1 VVAHNA
7 AAERRPPAPG
17 HLTPD
22 DVTAAA
28 RRLDG
33 VAHRTPALR
42 SRTLDERLGARVVL
56 KAETLQRVGAFKFRG
71 AYNAVASL
79 DAETRARGVCT
90 ASSGNHAQALA
101 LASRLCGTAATII
114 MPADAPPL
122 KRAATEGYGAHVIT
136 YDRYAE
142 DREELL
148 RALAAERSL
157 EAIHPFDDPR
167 VMAGQGT
174 LVGELVADA
183 GELDTLVVPVGGGGL
198 ISGCAV
204 AASAQP
210 RPIRIVGVEPEA
222 SDDVARSLQ
231 AGERRRVTVAP
242 TIADGQ
248 QTPSPGA
255 LTWPVIHAL
264 VDEVHTVGDAEILA
278 AMRFCFARL
287 KLVVEPSGATAL
299 AALLSGSVAVK
310 GERVGVVLSGGNA
323 DPAVFARALGAA

>member
-1 VVAHNA
+1 MIARNA
-7 AAERRPPAPG
+7 DREHRPPAPDY
-17 HLTPD
+17 LTPD
-22 DVTAAA
+22 DVAAAA
-28 RRLDG
+28 RRLHG
-33 VAHRTPALR
+33 VAHRTPAIA
-42 SRTLDERLGARVVL
+42 SRTLDERLGARVTL

-79 DAETRARGVCT
+79 DDEARARGVCS

-101 LASRLCGTAATII
+101 LASRLRGTRATIV

-122 KRAATEGYGAHVIT
+122 KRAATEGYGAEVIT
-136 YDRYAE
+136 YDRYAD
-142 DREELL
+142 DREQLL
-148 RALAAERSL
+148 RALAAERGL
-157 EAIHPFDDPR
+157 EPVHPFDDPR

-174 LVGELVADA
+174 LVAELLADA
-183 GELDTLVVPVGGGGL
+183 GELDVLVVPVGGGGL

-204 AASAQP
+204 AASALAP
-210 RPIRIVGVEPEA
+210 SLRIVGVEPEA

-231 AGERRRVTVAP
+231 AGEPRRVTVAP

-264 VDEVHTVGDAEILA
+264 VDEIHTVSDAEILT
-278 AMRFCFARL
+278 AMRFCFERC

-299 AALLSGSVAVK
+299 AALLSGSVAVA
-310 GERVGVVLSGGNA
+310 GEGVGVVLSGGNA
-323 DPAVFARALGAA
+323 DPAVFARALA